1 LCLPPRRLRRPGC
14 EADKA
19 NLLTRSIYLPVE
31 IKLCEHLRD
40 AVLYQDDQAVSL
52 LPAKRIFQFTYYPG
66 LSRIEPLRTDLRVEG
81 HRADGSDFVGRL
93 AVTPWGVFTAN
104 HKVELDMDKQ
114 LEKMRFKLDVRY
126 KPVMLKMRCIARR
139 EQTASSSVGHGSP
152 SSSDVAESNHRVSTP
167 PIRRCPAVHA
177 PPEPVERFLR
187 EVDDCRGRSAIA
199 SAWPKP

>member
-1 LCLPPRRLRRPGC
+1 MRTAARLLVKPAIFVTLCLAATSPTEAKDARP
-14 EADKA
+14 DKA

-93 AVTPWGVFTAN
+93 AVTPWGVFTAS
-104 HKVELDMDKQ
+104 HKVPLDMDKQ

-126 KPVMLKMRCIARR
+126 KTVSLTMRCADSCGKA
-139 EQTASSSVGHGSP
+139 ETVASAAVGHGSP
-152 SSSDVAESNHRVSTP
+152 LEQ
-167 PIRRCPAVHA
+167 
-177 PPEPVERFLR
+177 
-187 EVDDCRGRSAIA
+187 
-199 SAWPKP
+199 

>member
-1 LCLPPRRLRRPGC
+1 MRTAARLLGNPAIFVALCLAATSPTEAKDARP
-14 EADKA
+14 DKA

-93 AVTPWGVFTAN
+93 AVTPWGVFTAS
-104 HKVELDMDKQ
+104 HKVALDMDKQ

-126 KPVMLKMRCIARR
+126 KLVSLKMRCADSCGKA
-139 EQTASSSVGHGSP
+139 ETVASAAVDHGSP
-152 SSSDVAESNHRVSTP
+152 LEQ
-167 PIRRCPAVHA
+167 
-177 PPEPVERFLR
+177 
-187 EVDDCRGRSAIA
+187 
-199 SAWPKP
+199 